1 MTHQIKWRKVKKKEN
16 HSKGIVPS
24 SSIIPP
30 LRSHTHFQI
39 LLISNYLSVCVMY
52 HVPLIPPGGGK
63 KVEIKY
69 FWGRSIE
76 ACQNNMC
83 RVCENRDK
91 TSGTLIKHHIL

>member
-1 MTHQIKWRKVKKKEN
+1 MEKVKKKEN
-16 HSKGIVPS
+16 QNKGIVPS
-24 SSIIPP
+24 SSIIIPP
-30 LRSHTHFQI
+30 IHTHTLIFQI